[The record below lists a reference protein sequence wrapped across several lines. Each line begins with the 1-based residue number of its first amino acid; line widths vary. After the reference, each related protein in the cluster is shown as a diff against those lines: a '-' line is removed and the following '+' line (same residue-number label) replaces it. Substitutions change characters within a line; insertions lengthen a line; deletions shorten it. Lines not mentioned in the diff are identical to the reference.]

1 MYKRQAVGAEAAE
14 STFLFTPSAT
24 AIDSITAGSNEFRM
38 CFTDPA
44 QGAKSAEYIGEHGLA
59 TKVAVLYDSMADYN
73 SGVHDSFVE
82 AAEENGLEIAQFM
95 CVGGGT
101 KNKEWLQIIA
111 DVTGRE
117 IKTAE
122 VTIGASYGDAMIAA
136 VGTGHFQSYQEL
148 ENYIEVDKIIKPNI
162 KNYEKYQ
169 SLKKIYFDLY
179 DVTKKYMHQL

>member
-1 MYKRQAVGAEAAE
+1 MHHTRAHLYR
-14 STFLFTPSAT
+14 
-24 AIDSITAGSNEFRM
+24 
-38 CFTDPA
+38 
-44 QGAKSAEYIGEHGLA
+44 
-59 TKVAVLYDSMADYN
+59 AVLE
-73 SGVHDSFVE
+73 GVAYSIAQHIDIL
-82 AAEENGLEIAQFM
+82 EENGLEIAQFM
-95 CVGGGT
+95 CVGGEQ

-162 KNYEKYQ
+162 KIMKN
-169 SLKKIYFDLY
+169 IN
-179 DVTKKYMHQL
+179 H